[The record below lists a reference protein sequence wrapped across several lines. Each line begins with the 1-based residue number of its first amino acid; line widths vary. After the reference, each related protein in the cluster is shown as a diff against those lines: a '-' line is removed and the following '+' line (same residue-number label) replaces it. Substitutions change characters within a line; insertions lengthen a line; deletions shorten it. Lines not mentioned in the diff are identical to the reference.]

1 MKRAAPAMAVA
12 CWFMGALRALKMLR
26 RGQLRKAAA
35 EPPYSVLGRAAL
47 GLAGSAVKYVVGGAP
62 RAATPRGFRRSNT
75 VVMTMGKF
83 VLVVTL
89 LFGVAAATALAQST
103 TPALPQAQGTETQAT
118 PQTGQSLKVAT
129 NFVLVPA
136 LVKNKVGE
144 VVFSLRAEDFVL
156 TDNGVPQSLRL
167 EPDTDASPVA
177 VVVVVQ
183 TGGLG
188 ADHLRDYADL
198 NAVLDAVIGGVE
210 HRVAVVSFDSAP
222 ALANIFTND
231 TDQAARMIANLQPGD
246 GGAAI
251 LDALNLGIDLLRRQ
265 PPEYRRVVLL
275 CSETI
280 DSGSKVSLAE
290 AIRAVDDTN
299 TAIYSF
305 GFSSTK
311 AAVAHEAA
319 KLPRPGGS
327 PYGDE
332 PYAPGGCMSHDPA
345 ADPDAHGNRRVQ
357 ALDCASDLLP
367 PIRLARM
374 AYLAAKDG
382 LQRNVP
388 ESVAQLTGGEY
399 LAFKNGTTLVR
410 DLIVISNDVPNY
422 YVLSFRPQAP
432 MVGLHAL
439 ELTVKGRPD
448 LVVQA
453 RKAYWVDAET
463 AVRAK

>member
-1 MKRAAPAMAVA
+1 VALRAGFACGVGGLRKSGGRAAALYIALGGVRIVGASRPNMRWAARFARQLRAALAESKSFVLNIGKFGSVIALLLGVVTTTARAQSPQPAAPAQNAE
-12 CWFMGALRALKMLR
+12 RP
-26 RGQLRKAAA
+26 AA
-35 EPPYSVLGRAAL
+35 
-47 GLAGSAVKYVVGGAP
+47 GAP
-62 RAATPRGFRRSNT
+62 
-75 VVMTMGKF
+75 
-83 VLVVTL
+83 
-89 LFGVAAATALAQST
+89 ST
-103 TPALPQAQGTETQAT
+103 TAQNGG
-118 PQTGQSLKVAT
+118 QTLKVST

-136 LVKNKVGE
+136 LVKNKAGE

-156 TDNGVPQSLRL
+156 TDNGVPQEVRL
-167 EPDTDASPVA
+167 EENTDAQPVA
-177 VVVVVQ
+177 VVVIVQ

-188 ADHLRDYADL
+188 ADHLDDYRDL
-198 NAVLDAVIGGVE
+198 GAVLDAVIGGVE
-210 HRVAVVSFDSAP
+210 HRVAVVRFDSTP
-222 ALANIFTND
+222 GLANIFTSD
-231 TDQAARMIANLQPGD
+231 TDQASRMIANLEPGD

-251 LDALNLGIDLLRRQ
+251 LDALKFGIDLLRRQ

-280 DSGSKVSLAE
+280 DSGSKVSLAD
-290 AIRAVDDTN
+290 AIRAVGDTN
-299 TAIYSF
+299 TAIYSL
-305 GFSSTK
+305 GFSSTR

-332 PYAPGGCMSHDPA
+332 AYAPGGCMSHEPA
-345 ADPDAHGNRRVQ
+345 ADPDAHGNRKVQ

-388 ESVAQLTGGEY
+388 ESVADLTGGEY
-399 LAFKNGTTLVR
+399 FPYKDKNSLTKR
-410 DLIVISNDVPNY
+410 LITISNDVPNY

-432 MVGLHAL
+432 VAGLHAL

-448 LVVQA
+448 LFVRA
-453 RKAYWVDAET
+453 RKAYWVDAEPP
-463 AVRAK
+463 AK

>member
-1 MKRAAPAMAVA
+1 MR
-12 CWFMGALRALKMLR
+12 L
-26 RGQLRKAAA
+26 
-35 EPPYSVLGRAAL
+35 
-47 GLAGSAVKYVVGGAP
+47 
-62 RAATPRGFRRSNT
+62 
-75 VVMTMGKF
+75 GKF
-83 VLVVTL
+83 ALVALL
-89 LFGVAAATALAQST
+89 LFGFVAATTLAQS
-103 TPALPQAQGTETQAT
+103 AQSAAPQATSARSAGAQEAA
-118 PQTGQSLKVAT
+118 PQTGGQTLKVAT
-129 NFVLVPA
+129 NFVLVPG
-136 LVKNKVGE
+136 LVKTKDGE

-156 TDNGVPQSLRL
+156 TDNGVPQELRL
-167 EPDTDASPVA
+167 EQDTDAQPVA
-177 VVVVVQ
+177 VVVIVQ

-188 ADHLRDYADL
+188 ADHLKDYGDL

-222 ALANIFTND
+222 ALANIFTPD

-251 LDALNLGIDLLRRQ
+251 LDALKFGIDLLRRQ
-265 PPEYRRVVLL
+265 PAEYRRVILL

-305 GFSSTK
+305 GFSSTR

-332 PYAPGGCMSHDPA
+332 PYAPGGCMSHDPG

-374 AYLAAKDG
+374 AYVAAKDG

-399 LAFKNGTTLVR
+399 FPFKNGTTLVR
-410 DLIVISNDVPNY
+410 DLITISNDVPNY

-448 LVVQA
+448 LVVKA
-453 RKAYWVDAET
+453 RKAYWVDAEAPGST
-463 AVRAK
+463 K

>member
-1 MKRAAPAMAVA
+1 V
-12 CWFMGALRALKMLR
+12 ALRA
-26 RGQLRKAAA
+26 GCFFSVGVCGKAAA
-35 EPPYSVLGRAAL
+35 EPPHSTLGWAVWRLRRLRDRICCGRRGLGGNSGRFLEIEDYVMKIGKLILVLA
-47 GLAGSAVKYVVGGAP
+47 
-62 RAATPRGFRRSNT
+62 
-75 VVMTMGKF
+75 
-83 VLVVTL
+83 L
-89 LFGVAAATALAQST
+89 LFGAAAARAVAQSALPAGPQAAGAP
-103 TPALPQAQGTETQAT
+103 TPATQQA
-118 PQTGQSLKVAT
+118 PSQTGQTLKVAT

-136 LVKNKVGE
+136 LVKDKTGE
-144 VVFSLRAEDFVL
+144 VVFSLKTEDFVL
-156 TDNGVPQSLRL
+156 TDNGVPQEVRL
-167 EPDTDASPVA
+167 EEDTDAQPVA
-177 VVVVVQ
+177 VVVIVQ

-188 ADHLRDYADL
+188 ADHLRDYGDL

-210 HRVAVVSFDSAP
+210 HRVAVVKFDSAP
-222 ALANIFTND
+222 TLANIFTPD
-231 TDQAARMIANLQPGD
+231 TDQAARMIANLEPGD

-251 LDALNLGIDLLRRQ
+251 LDALKFGIDLLRRQ

-280 DSGSKVSLAE
+280 DSGSKVSLAD
-290 AIRAVDDTN
+290 AIRAVGDTN
-299 TAIYSF
+299 TAIYSL
-305 GFSSTK
+305 GFSSTR

-327 PYGDE
+327 EYGDT

-345 ADPDAHGNRRVQ
+345 ADPDAHGNRKLQ

-399 LAFKNGTTLVR
+399 FPFKDAKSLVR
-410 DLIVISNDVPNY
+410 DLITVSNDVPNY

-432 MVGLHAL
+432 MAGLHAL
-439 ELTVKGRPD
+439 DLTVKGRPD
-448 LVVQA
+448 LVVKA
-453 RKAYWVDAET
+453 RKAYWVDGEAP
-463 AVRAK
+463 AAAPQR

>member
-1 MKRAAPAMAVA
+1 MRYAA
-12 CWFMGALRALKMLR
+12 GGLR
-26 RGQLRKAAA
+26 R
-35 EPPYSVLGRAAL
+35 
-47 GLAGSAVKYVVGGAP
+47 
-62 RAATPRGFRRSNT
+62 RAATPGGLGDWKNS
-75 VVMTMGKF
+75 VVKFLQFGMGLALGICIVSATPAF
-83 VLVVTL
+83 AQSAAPT
-89 LFGVAAATALAQST
+89 GAATAGEENAKSEATGAQSAAT
-103 TPALPQAQGTETQAT
+103 QQAPSQAG
-118 PQTGQSLKVAT
+118 QTLKVAT

-136 LVKNKVGE
+136 LVKDKSGE

-156 TDNGVPQSLRL
+156 TDNGVPQVLRL
-167 EPDTDASPVA
+167 EEDTDASPVA
-177 VVVVVQ
+177 VVVIVQ
-183 TGGLG
+183 NGGLG
-188 ADHLRDYADL
+188 ADHLRDYGDL

-210 HRVAVVSFDSAP
+210 HRVAVVSFDSTP
-222 ALANIFTND
+222 ALANIFTTD

-251 LDALNLGIDLLRRQ
+251 LEALKFGIDLLRRQ

-280 DSGSKVSLAE
+280 DSGSKVSLAD

-327 PYGDE
+327 EYGDTPYG
-332 PYAPGGCMSHDPA
+332 PGGCMSHDPG

-374 AYLAAKDG
+374 AYVAAKDG

-388 ESVAQLTGGEY
+388 EAVAQLTGGEY
-399 LAFKNGTTLVR
+399 LTFKNGTTLVR

-432 MVGLHAL
+432 MAGLHAL
-439 ELTVKGRPD
+439 QVTVKGRPD
-448 LVVQA
+448 LEVRA
-453 RKAYWVDAET
+453 RKAYWVDAEPPS
-463 AVRAK
+463 ASR